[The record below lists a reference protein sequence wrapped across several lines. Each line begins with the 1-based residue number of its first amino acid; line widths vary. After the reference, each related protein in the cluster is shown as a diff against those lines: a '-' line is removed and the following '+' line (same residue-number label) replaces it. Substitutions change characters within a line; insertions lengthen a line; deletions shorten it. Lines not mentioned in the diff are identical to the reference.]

1 MNLLIMVMQ
10 VREKNIDE
18 IKEKL
23 KSINTDLNKINY
35 LEEAIKERGYSFEIK
50 RFLLGELAKL
60 YDERKM
66 FSKAARYMSNKASI
80 EITNKDKI
88 DSYLYSAELYSKSHD
103 VEEADNI
110 FNKAYNESNPRDKPR
125 ILLTKKNIYME
136 FAKDLEKKGKKVTA
150 SKFYEKLIRMPIDN
164 SEKLEIKEKLI
175 QTYRALGLFREIKM
189 LEAIK

>member
-1 MNLLIMVMQ
+1 MTMQ
-10 VREKNIDE
+10 VREKTIEE

-23 KSINTDLNKINY
+23 KSMNTDLNKIDY

-66 FSKAARYMSNKASI
+66 YPKAARYMSNKAAI
-80 EITNKDKI
+80 EITNKEKI
-88 DSYLYSAELYSKSHD
+88 NSYLYSAELYSKAHD
-103 VEEADNI
+103 VEEAENI
-110 FNKAYNESNPRDKPR
+110 FNKAYHESNPEEKPR

-136 FAKDLEKKGKKVTA
+136 FARDLEKKGKKVMA
-150 SKFYEKLIRMPIDN
+150 SKFYEKLIKMPIDN
-164 SEKLEIKEKLI
+164 NEKLEIKEKLI
-175 QTYRALGLFREIKM
+175 QTYKALGLFREIKM